1 MYISEH
7 GDTCRHTAR
16 ERVRSLELEL
26 QAVVSPS
33 MRMLGT
39 EFWLS
44 GRIVRLRIF
53 KPIIF

>member
-26 QAVVSPS
+26 QAVVSHQV
-33 MRMLGT
+33 L
-39 EFWLS
+39 
-44 GRIVRLRIF
+44 LRT
-53 KPIIF
+53 KL